1 MLNTDPIRFNRA
13 IRNAIDYLAAPA
25 RAVAALADQ
34 ITAPMRAARDACRVN
49 PPSLHVPQ
57 EFLK

>member
-1 MLNTDPIRFNRA
+1 MVRDPALFARA
-13 IRNAIDYLAAPA
+13 LSAATARITAPA

-34 ITAPMRAARDACRVN
+34 ITAPVRAARAACRVN